1 MTLAGLAE
9 ACCVF
14 CVSEDCCRGGGA
26 NRRCDCDCYRPDT
39 LGGEIVYFLAL
50 APDVTNSKGCL
61 GAFMAVHRVD
71 IEANEAASCIL
82 LETDPIDRSI
92 FLV

>member
-1 MTLAGLAE
+1 MHAGDKPA
-9 ACCVF
+9 V
-14 CVSEDCCRGGGA
+14 
-26 NRRCDCDCYRPDT
+26 RRTAMYRCNCDCDGYRPDT
-39 LGGEIVYFLAL
+39 LGGEIGYFLAL
-50 APDVTNSKGCL
+50 APDVTNSTECP

-71 IEANEAASCIL
+71 IEANYAASCIL

>member
-1 MTLAGLAE
+1 MFLI
-9 ACCVF
+9 CQYF
-14 CVSEDCCRGGGA
+14 VSEIHPPGGA
-26 NRRCDCDCYRPDT
+26 NRRCDCDSYRPDT
-39 LGGEIVYFLAL
+39 LGGELVYFLAL

>member
-1 MTLAGLAE
+1 MSAGPS
-9 ACCVF
+9 
-14 CVSEDCCRGGGA
+14 VSAAGVYGPPGGA
-26 NRRCDCDCYRPDT
+26 DCRRDCDGHRPDT
-39 LGGEIVYFLAL
+39 LEGEIVYFLAL
-50 APDVTNSKGCL
+50 APDVTNSTGCL

>member
-1 MTLAGLAE
+1 VQKPLRQASWR
-9 ACCVF
+9 
-14 CVSEDCCRGGGA
+14 SEERW
-26 NRRCDCDCYRPDT
+26 RHFDCDGHRLDT
-39 LGGEIVYFLAL
+39 LGGEIGYFLAL
-50 APDVTNSKGCL
+50 APDVTNSTGCL

-71 IEANEAASCIL
+71 IEANYAASDIL